1 MDNTTRTSFRRAA
14 FYSQLKS
21 TVGNIFVKAT
31 ALRINLDIDDS
42 PIPSRE
48 HTHPS
53 HSQTSLLSTPLSLG
67 TPFPRPT

>member
-21 TVGNIFVKAT
+21 TVGNIFAKAT

-42 PIPSRE
+42 TITSE

-53 HSQTSLLSTPLSLG
+53 HSQTSLLSTSLSLG
-67 TPFPRPT
+67 TPFPTPP